1 MELEASQLYA
11 DKVTVEF
18 GREITSVE
26 RKNLLQKTLNYA
38 LSLGIEGLDASMEKT
53 SGGSLFKWSANKTV
67 VLSCELGKVPF
78 KGIITLQPTKDMCVL
93 GVYKLLQGEPIFA
106 VNQSA
111 EVRRRAVID
120 KLRNVEIV
128 DYFFLVDRAMDW
140 VAEYLHI
147 GVKEILRPSD
157 S

>member
-18 GREITSVE
+18 GREITPVE

-38 LSLGIEGLDASMEKT
+38 LSLGIEGLDATMEKT
-53 SGGSLFKWSANKTV
+53 SSSGLFKLSGNKTV
-67 VLSCELGKVPF
+67 VLSCEVGKVPF
-78 KGIITLQPTKDMCVL
+78 KGVITLQPTKDMCVL

-111 EVRRRAVID
+111 EARRRAVID
-120 KLRNVEIV
+120 KLRNVEAV
-128 DYFFLVDRAMDW
+128 DHFFLVDKAVDW

>member
-1 MELEASQLYA
+1 MELDASQLYA

-53 SGGSLFKWSANKTV
+53 SGGSLFSWSANKTV
-67 VLSCELGKVPF
+67 VLSCALGDVPF

-93 GVYKLLQGEPIFA
+93 GVYKLIQGEPIFA
-106 VNQSA
+106 VNHSA

-120 KLRNVEIV
+120 KLRNIETV
-128 DYFFLVDRAMDW
+128 DYFFLVDRATDW
-140 VAEYLHI
+140 VAEFLHI
-147 GVKEILRPSD
+147 GVKEILRPAD